1 MYALY
6 NVKTNG
12 FFRRENEYR
21 NVCELDTFIE
31 AKTFETRK
39 DAEYMNCLIKG
50 DYKVMTMEEAKAI
63 LIEQALCLIQ
73 K

>member
-6 NVKTNG
+6 NVKINR

-21 NVCELDTFIE
+21 NVCEVDTFIE
-31 AKTFETRK
+31 AKTFKTRK

-50 DYKVMTMEEAKAI
+50 DYRVINIDEAKEMNK
-63 LIEQALCLIQ
+63 LM
-73 K
+73 

>member
-6 NVKTNG
+6 NVKSNR

-21 NVCELDTFIE
+21 NVCEVDTFVE
-31 AKTFETRK
+31 AKTFKTRK

-50 DYKVMTMEEAKAI
+50 DYNVINIDEAKEMNK
-63 LIEQALCLIQ
+63 LM
-73 K
+73 

>member
-6 NVKTNG
+6 NVKSNR

-21 NVCELDTFIE
+21 NVCEVDTFVE
-31 AKTFETRK
+31 AKTFKTRK

-50 DYKVMTMEEAKAI
+50 DYNVINIDKAKEMNK
-63 LIEQALCLIQ
+63 LM
-73 K
+73 

>member
-6 NVKTNG
+6 NAKSNR

-21 NVCELDTFIE
+21 NVCEVNTFVE
-31 AKTFETRK
+31 AKTFKTRK

-50 DYKVMTMEEAKAI
+50 DYKVINIDEAKEMNK
-63 LIEQALCLIQ
+63 LM
-73 K
+73 